1 MSGVL
6 KLAAFGVTAAL
17 CAAVLRKQAP
27 ELKLALVLAAGAAIL
42 TLALGAVEE
51 VAGFLDELAETAGLA
66 PAVLAPVMKVVGIS
80 IVSRTAGQLCRD
92 AQEGGLACF
101 VETAAA
107 ALALVAAI
115 PLLRAVL
122 STVTGLI

>member
-17 CAAVLRKQAP
+17 CAAVLRKQTP

-42 TLALGAVEE
+42 TFALDAVEE